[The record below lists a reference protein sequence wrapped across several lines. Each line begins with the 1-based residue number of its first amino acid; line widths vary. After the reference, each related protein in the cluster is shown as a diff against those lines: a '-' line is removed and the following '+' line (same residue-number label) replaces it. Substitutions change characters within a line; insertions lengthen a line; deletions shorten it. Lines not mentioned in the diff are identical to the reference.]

1 MDSDHYLIEI
11 TNRFPRRGHESSNT
25 FKGVLTG
32 SHGTQLPVLL
42 KSPDIPTCNVPDD
55 LTPISFY
62 GHIWQEFQRVG
73 INVVPWLL
81 EDANHIV
88 VPDMECDN
96 YRFYGKSRSLAI
108 NDINLTLPPFCNQD
122 FLFLLIFSDMNSQL
136 VDMISALTT
145 TATDNGIALPY
156 DDPAELMIHPDGYF
170 DLITLDLSRAR
181 LNLSMDEA
189 YYINQDSTARLY
201 RHWQRIYD
209 FYIDVFDRNP
219 GVFS

>member
-1 MDSDHYLIEI
+1 MDSDHYFIKI

-62 GHIWQEFQRVG
+62 GHIWEEFQRVG

-96 YRFYGKSRSLAI
+96 YRFYGKSRS
-108 NDINLTLPPFCNQD
+108 
-122 FLFLLIFSDMNSQL
+122 
-136 VDMISALTT
+136 
-145 TATDNGIALPY
+145 
-156 DDPAELMIHPDGYF
+156 
-170 DLITLDLSRAR
+170 
-181 LNLSMDEA
+181 
-189 YYINQDSTARLY
+189 
-201 RHWQRIYD
+201 
-209 FYIDVFDRNP
+209 
-219 GVFS
+219 